1 MADILPTA
9 IEAARAAGAL
19 LRELQA
25 RPRTIDHKGVINL
38 VTDGDRRAE
47 ALLVSLIRSRF
58 PSHSILS
65 EEGRDHAGAADVCW
79 ILDPLD
85 GTTNFAHGFP
95 FYSVSVAVTVRGE
108 LAAGVVYDPNRDEC
122 FVAERGAGARM
133 NEAPL
138 RVSAIA
144 DLTDALLCTGFPYD
158 IREAP
163 TEVVGHFQAFLVR
176 AQAVRR
182 PGSAALDLAYVAAGR
197 LDGFWE
203 HKIHAWDLAAGA
215 LLVRE
220 AGGRVSDYAGNPLDM
235 YRGEIL
241 ASNGLL
247 HDAMVKVLG
256 RQEARRS

>member
-1 MADILPTA
+1 MGDLLPTA
-9 IEAARAAGAL
+9 IEAAREAGAL
-19 LRELQA
+19 LRNLQGG
-25 RPRTIDHKGVINL
+25 PRTIDHKGAINL
-38 VTDGDRRAE
+38 VTDGDRRSE

-65 EEGRDHAGAADVCW
+65 EEGRNHAGAADVCW

-108 LAAGVVYDPNRDEC
+108 LAVGVVYDPNRDEC
-122 FVAERGAGARM
+122 FVTERGAGARM
-133 NEAPL
+133 NEAPI
-138 RVSAIA
+138 RVSATL

-163 TEVVGHFQAFLVR
+163 DEVIRHFQAFLVR

-197 LDGFWE
+197 LDAFWE
-203 HKIHAWDLAAGA
+203 HKIRAWDLAAGA

-220 AGGRVSDYAGNPLDM
+220 AGGRVSDYAGSPLDIH
-235 YRGEIL
+235 RGEIV

-247 HDAMVKVLG
+247 HEAMVEVLSRQGPG
-256 RQEARRS
+256 RP

>member
-1 MADILPTA
+1 MADLLPTA

-25 RPRTIDHKGVINL
+25 SPRTIDHKGVINL
-38 VTDGDRRAE
+38 VTDGDRRSE

-65 EEGRDHAGAADVCW
+65 EEGRGHAGAADVCW

-95 FYSVSVAVTVRGE
+95 FYSVSVALTVRGE

-133 NEAPL
+133 NDAPL
-138 RVSAIA
+138 KVSAIA
-144 DLTDALLCTGFPYD
+144 VLTDALLCTGFPYD

-163 TEVVGHFQAFLVR
+163 SEVVARFQAFLVR

-203 HKIHAWDLAAGA
+203 DKIHAWDLAAGA
-215 LLVRE
+215 LLVQE
-220 AGGRVSDYAGNPLDM
+220 AGGRVSDYAGNPLDIH
-235 YRGEIL
+235 RGEIV

-247 HDAMVKVLG
+247 HAAMLKVLS
-256 RQEARRS
+256 RQEGGRP